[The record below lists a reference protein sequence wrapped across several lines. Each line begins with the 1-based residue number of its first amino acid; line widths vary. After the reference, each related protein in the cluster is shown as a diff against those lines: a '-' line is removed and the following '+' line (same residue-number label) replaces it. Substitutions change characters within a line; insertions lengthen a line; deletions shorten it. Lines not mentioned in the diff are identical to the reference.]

1 MEKMKINVSNLSL
14 NVRNEDLQKR
24 FAAYGE
30 VTSVEVVMDKL
41 ANRSRGFAFVDMKTA
56 AEAENAIR
64 GLNGVMLDHR
74 IIKVNEHKK
83 SEYPF

>member
-1 MEKMKINVSNLSL
+1 MKINISNLSL

-41 ANRSRGFAFVDMKTA
+41 TNRSRGFAFVDMKEE
-56 AEAENAIR
+56 AEAANAIR
-64 GLNGVMLDHR
+64 GLTGVLLDNR
-74 IIKVNEHKK
+74 LIKVSESRK
-83 SEYPF
+83 SEYPY

>member
-1 MEKMKINVSNLSL
+1 MKIYVSNLSL

-30 VTSVEVVMDKL
+30 VISVEIVMDKL
-41 ANRSRGFAFVDMKTA
+41 ANRSRGFAYVDMKDT
-56 AEAENAIR
+56 AEASNAIR
-64 GLNGVMLDHR
+64 GLHGVMLDNR

-83 SEYPF
+83 SEYPY